1 MSITL
6 TNIYLTYKREIIVHI
21 KFMLM
26 AVTYIVQSNPGSS
39 HAKKIF
45 LPLGGRWKD
54 AVEAGL
60 QWGWALVGTLLQT
73 RSTGER
79 TLAHSDTKGSR
90 AGTLR
95 CQKGILKFYR
105 KEEKTTTATL
115 GSRRTG
121 ICKGS
126 LGRLRSWAPTR
137 GTVPWCARG
146 RGRAPQ

>member
-21 KFMLM
+21 KFMSM

-60 QWGWALVGTLLQT
+60 QWGWALVGTSSQT
-73 RSTGER
+73 RSTEKH
-79 TLAHSDTKGSR
+79 TLAHGDTRGSR
-90 AGTLR
+90 AGTLH
-95 CQKGILKFYR
+95 CQQGILKF
-105 KEEKTTTATL
+105 
-115 GSRRTG
+115 
-121 ICKGS
+121 
-126 LGRLRSWAPTR
+126 
-137 GTVPWCARG
+137 
-146 RGRAPQ
+146 